1 MKYGVCTTIDNY
13 NMLDAAGFD
22 YIELAGNII
31 TKLSDEDFA
40 HTKKI
45 IETGRVKCCGF
56 NASLPPEILLCGN
69 DFNLETAKKYV
80 ELLCKR
86 GSELKISAIGIG
98 SPKSRAFA
106 KGDSL
111 DVAWSQVE
119 SFMSMLADVAL
130 PYGITVMYESL
141 NHTESQLGLKI
152 REGADLVQKLGKK
165 NLKIVFD
172 IYHMHMEQED
182 FAELE
187 YALPHVHHVHIA
199 ERVGQERRY
208 PSEDLRSYYKEA
220 LKRLVDFGYT
230 GAICTEAFDG
240 DVKEGALR
248 SIALLKSIESE
259 VTEELSKR

>member
-1 MKYGVCTTIDNY
+1 MKYGVCTTIENY
-13 NMLDAAGFD
+13 EMLDAAGFD
-22 YIELAGNII
+22 YIELAGNVI
-31 TKLSDEDFA
+31 TKLSDEEFA
-40 HTKKI
+40 KTKEI

-56 NASLPPEILLCGN
+56 NASLPPEIILCGK
-69 DFNLETAKKYV
+69 DFNLETAKEYA

-86 GSELKISAIGIG
+86 GSELNISAIGIG

-106 KGDSL
+106 KGDAL
-111 DVAWSQVE
+111 DVAWAQVE
-119 SFMSMLADVAL
+119 SFMTMFADVAL

-141 NHTESQLGLKI
+141 NHTESQFGLKI
-152 REGADLVQKLGKK
+152 REGADLVQKLNKQ

-187 YALPHVHHVHIA
+187 YALPYIQHVHIA

-208 PSEDLRSYYKEA
+208 PSEALRPYYKQC
-220 LKRLVDFGYT
+220 LKQLVDFGYA

-248 SIALLKSIESE
+248 SMALLQGIMAEIQ
-259 VTEELSKR
+259 